1 MMNGKKKATNE
12 EKRIEYTVTEM
23 RISVLMDIPLK
34 KSREQLLFKL
44 TNMTINFLRTEIL
57 LFDYSHERTN
67 SAK

>member
-1 MMNGKKKATNE
+1 MRRRESSM
-12 EKRIEYTVTEM
+12 YTVTEM

-44 TNMTINFLRTEIL
+44 TNMTISFLRTEIL
-57 LFDYSHERTN
+57 LFYSHERTN